1 MPVTATPIFPQAIV
15 NSVVSITNA
24 TGSGIANVVTIRAGS
39 TNGDRVDSIAVT
51 STDTSAVVLTLVAT
65 VSATNYQLGS
75 VNIPITAGTDA
86 AATGA
91 VSLLD
96 QPLMLPWVSQDEN
109 GRHLYLAN
117 GTTLKVYAQTT
128 VTAGKQID
136 IFAQI
141 GAY

>member
-1 MPVTATPIFPQAIV
+1 MTNTPVFPQTLV

-24 TGSGIANVVTIRAGS
+24 TGAGIANVVTIRVGS
-39 TNGDRVDSIAVT
+39 TNGDKIESIAVT
-51 STDTSAVVLTLVAT
+51 STDTSARVLTLVAT
-65 VSATNYQLGS
+65 ISATNYQLGS

-96 QPLMLPWVSQDEN
+96 QPTMLPWVKSDQV
-109 GRHLYLAN
+109 GRKYIYVAN
-117 GTTLKVYAQTT
+117 GTTLKVYTQVA
-128 VTAGKQID
+128 VTAAKQID
-136 IFAQI
+136 IFAQV